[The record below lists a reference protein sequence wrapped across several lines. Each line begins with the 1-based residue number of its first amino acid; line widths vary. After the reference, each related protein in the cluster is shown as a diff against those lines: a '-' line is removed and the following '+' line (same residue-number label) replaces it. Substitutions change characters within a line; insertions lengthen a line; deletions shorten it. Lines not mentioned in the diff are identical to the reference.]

1 MGFTINFSIRF
12 FVKAPTDSFPR
23 STVPFIVKSVGL
35 FFPAIKILASFSAKP
50 YKLVLSERVN
60 EGLYIVVGKKLRDRK
75 FIAVELNIIPFFYS
89 AKTSRVLVIHDYRA
103 FFFFVYGKKVYRSLK
118 HRFFVRIHAL
128 DKLVH
133 GKIRYETLLEKKNA
147 AVYKPSE
154 LLVARR
160 LDDYLRLYIVVNLL
174 FDKSVFKKLL
184 SETLHGF
191 AVGRREPH
199 AFDELMISRAES
211 RIFLL
216 LFKPLYVRIHIPE
229 RSRKKGG
236 NTFSVFVH
244 EIIPPELGI
253 FELAFKLARNDF
265 TRNENL
271 FSVRKVYYLNLFY
284 FFLNVLRRGK
294 NKSCF
299 PLFVSFR
306 RKREMRFFFFVP
318 DELRRITPPLFVKP
332 VRAGSSYGISRVERK
347 RALLS
352 AVAEAFQYDDTVL
365 IEEAIPGFEV
375 GCAVMGSG
383 ADLTVG
389 VPDEIELSQGFF
401 DFTEKYGLITSQI
414 HVPARITAE
423 QVQRV
428 QETAKRIYRALDC
441 SGFARVDMFLTP
453 GDTIVFNEVNTI
465 PGFTPHSRFPS
476 MMQAVGVSFREVLT
490 RAIEQAVRA

>member
-1 MGFTINFSIRF
+1 MEKTTVAILFGGRSPEYSVSLESASGVIRSLDRDRFTPVLIGISREGGWYRYTGPEEAIGEDRWRDEPGWCTPA
-12 FVKAPTDSFPR
+12 VVSPDPAARALLVLRPDR
-23 STVPFIVKSVGL
+23 VERIAL
-35 FFPAIKILASFSAKP
+35 DAAFPALHGRNGEDGTVQGVFALAGIPVVGCGVLASALCMDKDRAHR
-50 YKLVLSERVN
+50 LAAAAGVRVPHS
-60 EGLYIVVGKKLRDRK
+60 YTLRQGFDP
-75 FIAVELNIIPFFYS
+75 AELEE
-89 AKTSRVLVIHDYRA
+89 H
-103 FFFFVYGKKVYRSLK
+103 
-118 HRFFVRIHAL
+118 
-128 DKLVH
+128 
-133 GKIRYETLLEKKNA
+133 
-147 AVYKPSE
+147 
-154 LLVARR
+154 ARR
-160 LDDYLRLYIVVNLL
+160 
-174 FDKSVFKKLL
+174 
-184 SETLHGF
+184 
-191 AVGRREPH
+191 VG
-199 AFDELMISRAES
+199 
-211 RIFLL
+211 
-216 LFKPLYVRIHIPE
+216 Y
-229 RSRKKGG
+229 
-236 NTFSVFVH
+236 
-244 EIIPPELGI
+244 
-253 FELAFKLARNDF
+253 
-265 TRNENL
+265 
-271 FSVRKVYYLNLFY
+271 
-284 FFLNVLRRGK
+284 
-294 NKSCF
+294 
-299 PLFVSFR
+299 
-306 RKREMRFFFFVP
+306 
-318 DELRRITPPLFVKP
+318 PLFVKP